1 MALTSDELRQKLK
14 GLFAFPVTPFNSQ
27 GEIDLD
33 RYREHLE
40 YTMASKPDAI
50 FVCGGA
56 GEFFSLNL
64 TEYSALVGAAVEE
77 AKGRIPVIAGC
88 GYGLGLAIDFAHAA
102 EGAGADGL
110 LVLPPYLLQAEQAGL
125 YLHYSAVARATRL
138 GVIIYQRDNA
148 ILSPGLAR
156 RLMEIPNLAGF
167 KDGHGDMER
176 LGRIR
181 MAVGEGIPLINGM
194 PTAELSA
201 LAFFGLGITSY
212 SSAIFNFAPEISH
225 TFYHA
230 LTSKNSPQVHQ
241 LLDGFFRPFAELRDR
256 QKGYAVSLVKAG
268 VSALHKSVGPA
279 RPPLV
284 NPSEKDLEELK
295 RVIEKGLLLVKTM

>member
-1 MALTSDELRQKLK
+1 MALTTDELRQKLK
-14 GLFAFPVTPFNSQ
+14 GLFAFPVTPFDPQ
-27 GEIDLD
+27 GEIDLG
-33 RYREHLE
+33 RYREHVE
-40 YTMASKPDAI
+40 YTVAAKPEAI
-50 FVCGGA
+50 FVCGGT

-64 TEYSALVGAAVEE
+64 AEYRALVSAAVEE
-77 AKGRIPVIAGC
+77 TKGRIPVIAGC
-88 GYGLGLAIDFAHAA
+88 GYGLGLAIDFARAA
-102 EGAGADGL
+102 ESAGADGL
-110 LVLPPYLLQAEQAGL
+110 LVLPPYLLQAEQEGL
-125 YLHYSAVARATRL
+125 YQHYSAVARATRL

-181 MAVGEGIPLINGM
+181 MAVGGEIPVINGM

-212 SSAIFNFAPEISH
+212 SSAVFNFAPEISH
-225 TFYHA
+225 AFYRA
-230 LTSKNSPQVHQ
+230 LTSGNAARVHQ
-241 LLDGFFRPFAELRDR
+241 ILDGFFRPFAELRDLR
-256 QKGYAVSLVKAG
+256 KGYAVSLVKAG
-268 VSALHKSVGPA
+268 VSVMHKSVGPA

-295 RVIEKGLLLVKTM
+295 RVIEKGLLLAE